1 MHHVAIVKRNLV
13 LDIVFKRLIG
23 NCKTK
28 EIPSVW
34 VASKPIE
41 VAYEYKLWRE
51 DEIISVFHIRG
62 QSV

>member
-41 VAYEYKLWRE
+41 VAYEYKL
-51 DEIISVFHIRG
+51 
-62 QSV
+62 